1 MIEMKE
7 YERQIQ
13 TTEKGMMPRTIET
26 SQRIVGTDLRLS
38 QLRADLRLGSVAE
51 EQTVE
56 QRAVLEQIEAAL
68 EGYRSFSYPPASSQC
83 GEPPR

>member
-7 YERQIQ
+7 CERQIQ
-13 TTEKGMMPRTIET
+13 TTEKGMMPRATDT

-38 QLRADLRLGSVAE
+38 QLRADLRLGWVEE
-51 EQTVE
+51 EQTIE

-68 EGYRSFSYPPASSQC
+68 EAYRSFSYPPASSQ
-83 GEPPR
+83 